1 MINKVSVWVCTL
13 AMLGLVFSPV
23 TEAIGSSGSSSS
35 SSTSS
40 SSSSSSSSS
49 TSSTTSTSLSARAS
63 VASRAAQSN
72 MSTNINSSRNATSQK
87 ANSKTSST
95 KPLSRPYHSFI
106 TPTAPYSD
114 QRLASMYFNNTL
126 FFWIVMQHHNLNIK
140 QQYHILQNNMTAKDK
155 LYTITIKDKR
165 DKEHLIVVPKK
176 DYDAIQKG
184 AHVKYK
190 NGKLITTHK

>member
-49 TSSTTSTSLSARAS
+49 TSSTTSTSSSARAN

-87 ANSKTSST
+87 RIVKQVVRNLYQDLIIPLLRLLHLIMISDWHQCIST
-95 KPLSRPYHSFI
+95 ILC
-106 TPTAPYSD
+106 
-114 QRLASMYFNNTL
+114 
-126 FFWIVMQHHNLNIK
+126 FWIVMQHHNLDIK
-140 QQYHILQNNMTAKDK
+140 QQHHILQNNMTAKDK